1 MCLYGKLWR
10 NNSQLFKHPDL
21 RTALGLHL
29 WTWELIIF
37 QFEKR
42 YRTWSGWKSKV
53 LTQMIR
59 IKSSKD
65 SFHCHEICWPCC
77 LSEKVVSCQVVCQRW
92 KIRGYRTWKFYHS
105 KCSTNTAP
113 SCCYIPRDGNCRW
126 YFATEG
132 DILTFNRRLYQ
143 DLKEHISV
151 KYIKDLME
159 NIRMI
164 CNIKI
169 HLQKT
174 RKKGN
179 VMRSLRNMV
188 WWYLTSVK
196 TKVEKHL
203 LLPELHH
210 RWELRRNAYSW
221 TLFRSRSLNIVL

>member
-1 MCLYGKLWR
+1 MRSADHAAY
-10 NNSQLFKHPDL
+10 
-21 RTALGLHL
+21 
-29 WTWELIIF
+29 
-37 QFEKR
+37 
-42 YRTWSGWKSKV
+42 WS
-53 LTQMIR
+53 
-59 IKSSKD
+59 KSSVAR
-65 SFHCHEICWPCC
+65 
-77 LSEKVVSCQVVCQRW
+77 LSVRDGKYVGIEPENFTTVNVRQ
-92 KIRGYRTWKFYHS
+92 
-105 KCSTNTAP
+105 TAP

-126 YFATEG
+126 YFASEG

-188 WWYLTSVK
+188 
-196 TKVEKHL
+196 
-203 LLPELHH
+203 
-210 RWELRRNAYSW
+210 
-221 TLFRSRSLNIVL
+221 